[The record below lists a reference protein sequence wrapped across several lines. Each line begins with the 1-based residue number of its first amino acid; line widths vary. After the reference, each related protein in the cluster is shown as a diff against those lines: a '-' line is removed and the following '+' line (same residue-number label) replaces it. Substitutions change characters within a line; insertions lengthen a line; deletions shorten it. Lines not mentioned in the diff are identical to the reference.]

1 MGKTFLL
8 LGLAGAAGTWAR
20 VGLSRGLQNL
30 TGWSF
35 PVGTLAANCL
45 GCFLF
50 GLLWLAVEEGR
61 LLSEETRWI
70 LTLGFLGAFTTFSTF
85 AFDTGDLLRNG
96 EWMQATGNLVA
107 NNVLGIMCV
116 FAGFRLARVM
126 ISGQADA

>member
-1 MGKTFLL
+1 VGKTFLL

-20 VGLSRGLQNL
+20 VGLSRGLQHL

-35 PVGTLAANCL
+35 PVGTLTANCL

-61 LLSEETRWI
+61 MLSEETRWL

-85 AFDTGDLLRNG
+85 AFDTGSFLRHG
-96 EWMQATGNLVA
+96 EWLQATGNLVA
-107 NNVLGIMCV
+107 NNVLGLLCV
-116 FAGFRLARVM
+116 FAGIRVAQAV
-126 ISGQADA
+126 ISGQASA

>member
-1 MGKTFLL
+1 MGKTLLL
-8 LGLAGAAGTWAR
+8 LGLAGAAGTYAR
-20 VGLSRGLQNL
+20 VGLSRGLQHI

-61 LLSEETRWI
+61 MLTEETRWL

-85 AFDTGDLLRNG
+85 AFDSGNYLRHG
-96 EWMQATGNLVA
+96 EWVQAAGNVMA
-107 NNVLGIMCV
+107 NNGLGILCV
-116 FAGFRLARVM
+116 FAGFRVAQAM

>member
-70 LTLGFLGAFTTFSTF
+70 LTLGFLGAFTTFS
-85 AFDTGDLLRNG
+85 ALILETGVLAKSAQLGNAVIYLT
-96 EWMQATGNLVA
+96 MQ
-107 NNVLGIMCV
+107 NVLG
-116 FAGFRLARVM
+116 LAALYVGWM
-126 ISGQADA
+126 IGKLMVPAS

>member
-50 GLLWLAVEEGR
+50 GLIWMAVEEGR
-61 LLSEETRWI
+61 YLSEEVRLL

-85 AFDTGDLLRNG
+85 AFDTGNYLRNG
-96 EWMQATGNLVA
+96 DWMHAAANLLA
-107 NNVLGIMCV
+107 NNALGLLCV
-116 FAGFRLARVM
+116 FAGVRLAKGF
-126 ISGQADA
+126 ISTQS